1 MDSLQTKAC
10 KFQNKLCS
18 FCVLFHEKERGGK
31 GKGGKKRGK
40 KGKGKR
46 KKKEKET
53 KEKVVGTDL
62 LIYSLINGQI
72 ICWTSTTC

>member
-18 FCVLFHEKERGGK
+18 FCVLFHEKERGEK
-31 GKGGKKRGK
+31 GKGGKKIGK

-46 KKKEKET
+46 KIKGKGNKG
-53 KEKVVGTDL
+53 KGGR
-62 LIYSLINGQI
+62 N
-72 ICWTSTTC
+72 